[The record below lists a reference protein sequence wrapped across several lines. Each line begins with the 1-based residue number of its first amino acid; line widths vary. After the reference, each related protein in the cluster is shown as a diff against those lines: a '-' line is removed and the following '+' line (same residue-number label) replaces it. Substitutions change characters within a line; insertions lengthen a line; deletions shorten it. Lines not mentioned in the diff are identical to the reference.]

1 MTRLVLIRHGI
12 TEWNMERR
20 YSGHKDVVL
29 SREGIVQA
37 EKLGNK
43 LKAAKFDK
51 VYCSDRRRA
60 LETCRIIFSK
70 AKITKVRDL
79 REIDFGA
86 LEGLRYKDVME
97 KYADVYEKWL
107 KDPYKNNIP
116 KVEKMKVF
124 KKRVE
129 AAVKKIVRSNFGKT
143 VAIVCHGGVI
153 GVFVSGIL
161 KARGFWSHIP
171 SAASITVV
179 EYEKGKPR
187 IKKFNDTRH
196 LR

>member
-12 TEWNMERR
+12 TEWNTERR
-20 YSGHKDVVL
+20 YCGHKDVDL
-29 SREGIVQA
+29 SREGAAQA
-37 EKLGNK
+37 EKLGKK
-43 LKAAKFDK
+43 LKTAKFDK

-60 LETCRIIFSK
+60 LQTCRIIFK
-70 AKITKVRDL
+70 QAKITKVRDL
-79 REIDFGA
+79 REIDFGV
-86 LEGLRYKDVME
+86 LEGLRYKEIME

-107 KDPYKNNIP
+107 KDPYKNSIP

-129 AAVKKIVRSNFGKT
+129 LAIKNIIRLNSGKT

-161 KARGFWSHIP
+161 KAKGFWSHIP
-171 SAASITVV
+171 SVASITVV

-187 IKKFNDTRH
+187 IKKFNDITH